1 MPDPD
6 RAPPF
11 DEVYEQCVDRVY
23 RYCLWL
29 LRDPTLAQDITAE
42 TFLKAYQA
50 YSRRQP
56 DPETVHTWLF
66 RIARNLV
73 SSHRSRERRWSKVME
88 RLRGTPTAERDAEA
102 IAGVSADLS
111 RALRLLSS
119 MNARDQQL
127 IAFHVAGELTLRE
140 IGALLGM
147 SEGAATVA
155 THRAL
160 ERIRRLSAADDE

>member
-1 MPDPD
+1 MPNSDQLPQ
-6 RAPPF
+6 F
-11 DEVYEQCVDRVY
+11 DEVYQQCFDRVY

-50 YSRRQP
+50 YNRSHL
-56 DPETVHTWLF
+56 DPNTVHTWLF

-73 SSHRSRERRWSKVME
+73 SSHRSRERRWTKVME
-88 RLRGTPTAERDAEA
+88 RLRGGHDVVQDAEA
-102 IAGVSADLS
+102 IAGVSADLA

-119 MNARDQQL
+119 MKGRDQQL

-147 SEGAATVA
+147 SEGAASTLIFA
-155 THRAL
+155 IMPA
-160 ERIRRLSAADDE
+160 SS